1 MDYDVI
7 VAGGGISG
15 LTAGMVSAR
24 LGRSSL
30 IVIGD
35 VLGGHL
41 LSIEKVE
48 GYPGFSDGIAG
59 YELCPMTQGQAAEAG
74 AEFSMS
80 ELQSFSLDGDVW
92 RVMTGEGEHTAR
104 AVVLATGTTL
114 RELGVP
120 GEDRLRGKGVSH
132 CASCDAPMLRD
143 QPVVVVGGGDSAL
156 QEALTLAET
165 VGQVTILHRGDGF
178 SAQATYGERVSDH
191 PKIKIKFGDEVEE
204 ILGDDVVTGVKLGG
218 DSSEV
223 LDAAAVFIYVGLEP
237 VTGFAEGQIT
247 LDAGGRIVIDTSM
260 RTVQPGL
267 LAAGTVRSGAA
278 GRAAAAASDGTTA
291 AIAADRYLNDGGWAT
306 IN

>member
-1 MDYDVI
+1 MIYDVI
-7 VAGGGISG
+7 VAGGGITG

-24 LGRSSL
+24 LGRTSL

-80 ELQSFSLDGDVW
+80 ELQSLTLDGEVW
-92 RVMTGEGEHTAR
+92 RVMTGEGEHMAR

-114 RELGVP
+114 RELGAP

-143 QPVVVVGGGDSAL
+143 QPVAVVGGGDSAL
-156 QEALTLAET
+156 QEALTLADT

-178 SAQATYGERVSDH
+178 SAQASYVDRVADH
-191 PKIKIKFGDEVEE
+191 PKIKIKFGAEVAE

-223 LDAAAVFIYVGLEP
+223 LEAAAVFIYVGLEP

-247 LDAGGRIVIDTSM
+247 LDGGGRFVTDTFM
-260 RTVQPGL
+260 RTAQPGL

-278 GRAAAAASDGTTA
+278 GRAAAAAGDGTTA
-291 AIAADRYLNDGGWAT
+291 AIAADRYLNDGDWAT